1 MGPVKMR
8 SHSYSL
14 QGPLGA
20 PYATHMSR
28 GITTTVRLDA
38 DDADALRKA
47 RADGFEASD
56 LIRIGL
62 RIAAARH
69 YPKGRK
75 PDLGLFG
82 SVDAKPE

>member
-1 MGPVKMR
+1 MGTYP
-8 SHSYSL
+8 
-14 QGPLGA
+14 
-20 PYATHMSR
+20 THMTR

-62 RIAAARH
+62 RIAAARY
-69 YPKGRK
+69 YPKERK
-75 PDLGLFG
+75 PHLGLFG
-82 SVDAKPE
+82 SVDAKPGHES